1 MTPLVAGIA
10 LTGKAPVYE
19 NVYMAGLKQK
29 AAGEAAKAKQL
40 SDAEKEYQ
48 KALGAGSDKVV
59 PSLAKKHEKVG
70 LAFLV
75 DAQETLSNNPVN
87 GMNQVSRKFVQAK
100 EILNNF
106 IQQSDEIRK
115 RFAPG
120 YYKEFL
126 PPTKLLAALQST
138 RDIEEA
144 YNDPNSGLQQE
155 AAKLGYEL
163 SFDPSGRLAIAF
175 NDIPKEDVVKK
186 YFDWQRKTVYDSDP
200 TLGNNFTA
208 GRAKRQEIERV
219 VTPEA
224 SESVL
229 SSLSG
234 NRVFAANWDAL
245 GYDVTT
251 QDGRTRIYN
260 DYLAPK
266 VDSFTSG
273 PGWNINIGNG
283 GQVKSSPVVS
293 QTSLNADTGF
303 NWTPSSR
310 ADASGDYYVLE
321 FMKEFGDKNLVLGD
335 GKGNPIKF
343 KTRQEA
349 DDYLLNNSKFEYE
362 AIQTLNLDVPAVG
375 ITIPSG
381 QKSFTIGEEGSQTGY
396 GEAVKS
402 NTFNMKVNRLES
414 VETYTGDKTLTIGLF
429 RLEKGDIIPRK
440 LFNNVP
446 TNQREKKVFVIGEV
460 ESSYETNVSTRD
472 KGGTVYVPATK
483 QNISA
488 IISKLPS
495 TEKETRKML
504 EDINSGKQ
512 KLGEGKII
520 GAATKGAGKQTGA
533 EAPQSTFN
541 LLDIP
546 TA

>member
-19 NVYMAGLKQK
+19 NVYMSGLKQK

-48 KALGAGSDKVV
+48 KALGAGSDKVI
-59 PSLAKKHEKVG
+59 PSLVQRHEKAG
-70 LAFLV
+70 LAFLAGSEEV
-75 DAQETLSNNPVN
+75 LRNNPVN
-87 GMNQVSRKFVQAK
+87 GINQVNRNFFQTK
-100 EILNNF
+100 EQLNNL
-106 IQQSDEIRK
+106 IQQSDEVRK
-115 RFAPG
+115 RLAPG
-120 YYKEFL
+120 YYDKFIA
-126 PPTKLLAALQST
+126 PPKLLAALQST
-138 RDIEEA
+138 KDIEEA
-144 YNDPNSGLQQE
+144 YKDPSSGLQEE

-163 SFDPSGRLAIAF
+163 SFDPSGRVGIVF
-175 NDIPKEDVVKK
+175 NDIPKVDVVKD
-186 YFDWQRKTVYDSDP
+186 YFNWQRKTVYDSDA

-208 GRAKRQEIERV
+208 GRASRQEIERV
-219 VTPEA
+219 VTPQA
-224 SESVL
+224 SERVL

-251 QDGRTRIYN
+251 PDGRTRIYN

-273 PGWNINIGNG
+273 GGFTISVNNG
-283 GQVKSSPVVS
+283 GQVESSPVVS

-310 ADASGDYYVLE
+310 PDASGDYYVLE

-335 GKGNPIKF
+335 GKGNPIRF

-381 QKSFTIGEEGSQTGY
+381 QKSFTIGEEGSNTGY
-396 GEAVKS
+396 GEAVQS
-402 NTFNMKVNRLES
+402 NTFNMRVNRLES
-414 VETYTGDKTLTIGLF
+414 AETYTGDKTLTIGLF
-429 RLEKGDIIPRK
+429 RLEKGDIIPKK

-446 TNQREKKVFVIGEV
+446 TNQREKKVFVVGEV
-460 ESSYETNVSTRD
+460 ETSYKTNVGTRD

-488 IISKLPS
+488 IISKLPPA
-495 TEKETRKML
+495 EKETRKML

>member
-1 MTPLVAGIA
+1 M
-10 LTGKAPVYE
+10 YE
-19 NVYMAGLKQK
+19 NVYMSGLKQK

-59 PSLAKKHEKVG
+59 PSLAKKHEKAV

-75 DAQETLSNNPVN
+75 DAQETLSSNPVN

-144 YNDPNSGLQQE
+144 YNDTTSGLQEE

-163 SFDPSGRLAIAF
+163 SFDPSGRVAIAF
-175 NDIPKEDVVKK
+175 NDIPKVDVVKD
-186 YFDWQRKTVYDSDP
+186 YFNWQRKTVYDSDA
-200 TLGNNFTA
+200 TLGDNFTA

-219 VTPEA
+219 VTPQA

-245 GYDVTT
+245 GYDVKTPT
-251 QDGRTRIYN
+251 GRTRIYN

-266 VDSFTSG
+266 VDAFTSG
-273 PGWNINIGNG
+273 GGLNINVNTG
-283 GQVKSSPVVS
+283 GGIIAGDPTVS
-293 QTSLNADTGF
+293 AIDSN
-303 NWTPSSR
+303 
-310 ADASGDYYVLE
+310 ADASFGWSVEPKRDASGNAIAGRFKLSKDGMFATDE
-321 FMKEFGDKNLVLGD
+321 KGQPKEFASVSDAENWKKENAT
-335 GKGNPIKF
+335 
-343 KTRQEA
+343 KTISGEA
-349 DDYLLNNSKFEYE
+349 LQVGYE
-362 AIQTLNLDVPAVG
+362 ASSLTPVG
-375 ITIPSG
+375 AFYVGERTSRTKFGAKVEGNTIN
-381 QKSFTIGEEGSQTGY
+381 
-396 GEAVKS
+396 A
-402 NTFNMKVNRLES
+402 KVNRLET
-414 VETYTGDKTLTIGLF
+414 VPVYTGDAPMQFGMFVLTKGVAIPSDILAAKPDIKN
-429 RLEKGDIIPRK
+429 EKK
-440 LFNNVP
+440 LFIVAEGGRVVGSNG
-446 TNQREKKVFVIGEV
+446 K
-460 ESSYETNVSTRD
+460 ETTT
-472 KGGTVYVPATK
+472 GATIYVPANKANLGAVLKGIPAGDKGLRAKIEALIKGT
-483 QNISA
+483 
-488 IISKLPS
+488 
-495 TEKETRKML
+495 
-504 EDINSGKQ
+504 Q
-512 KLGEGKII
+512 KLGGAGPI
-520 GAATKGAGKQTGA
+520 GAAGKQTGA
-533 EAPQSTFN
+533 EAPQSFD
-541 LLDIP
+541 LLNFEQP

>member
-19 NVYMAGLKQK
+19 NVYMSGLKQK

-200 TLGNNFTA
+200 TLGNKFTL

-219 VTPEA
+219 VTPQA

-251 QDGRTRIYN
+251 PTGRTRIYN

-273 PGWNINIGNG
+273 PGMSFSLG
-283 GQVKSSPVVS
+283 GGTIAGDTTVS
-293 QTSLNADTGF
+293 AIDSN
-303 NWTPSSR
+303 
-310 ADASGDYYVLE
+310 ADASFGWDVEPKRDASGNAIAGRFKLSKDGIFATDE
-321 FMKEFGDKNLVLGD
+321 KGQPKEFASVSDAENWKKENATKTISGDALQVG
-335 GKGNPIKF
+335 
-343 KTRQEA
+343 
-349 DDYLLNNSKFEYE
+349 YE
-362 AIQTLNLDVPAVG
+362 ASSLTPVG
-375 ITIPSG
+375 AFYVGERTSRTKFGAKVEGNTIN
-381 QKSFTIGEEGSQTGY
+381 
-396 GEAVKS
+396 A
-402 NTFNMKVNRLES
+402 KVNRLET
-414 VETYTGDKTLTIGLF
+414 VPVYTGDAPMQFGMFVLTKGVAIPSDILAAKPDIKN
-429 RLEKGDIIPRK
+429 EKK
-440 LFNNVP
+440 LFIVAEGG
-446 TNQREKKVFVIGEV
+446 RVVGSDGK
-460 ESSYETNVSTRD
+460 ETTT
-472 KGGTVYVPATK
+472 GATIYVPANK
-483 QNISA
+483 ANLGAVLKGIPA
-488 IISKLPS
+488 GDKGLRAKIEALIK
-495 TEKETRKML
+495 
-504 EDINSGKQ
+504 GAQ
-512 KLGEGKII
+512 KLGGAGPI
-520 GAATKGAGKQTGA
+520 GAAGKQTGA